1 MRRPHVQD
9 ILPHRFPATEP
20 IIDDNNACIYGF
32 GGYEQDIIKVEVI
45 FDAGRWSEDKQS
57 VAAAC
62 AQLIKSGTATMSAF
76 ELSEKIESYGAD
88 IKASAGYNTFTF
100 SGHCMLKYLES
111 VLSLFKI
118 CMEEIVFPETELE
131 LYKKNAISRLK
142 VSKEKTDY
150 HADKE
155 FRAALFGADHPYGY
169 SSSEHTISNLTRQDI
184 LAYYHSLRT
193 IRPTII
199 LAGNYESS
207 HITLVAKYLAA
218 NDSYEKISNPKNHL
232 IHSATETRI
241 HIPVPKS
248 VQATIT
254 IGKRIFGRMDAQFP
268 ALVLLNTILGGYF
281 GSRLM
286 TNIRE
291 DKGYT
296 YGIYS
301 AWQSFKYDHLLYIN
315 TDTDKKYV
323 DDCIKEIFWEMQ
335 RLQEEEISEEEMQ
348 LAKNYLMGRLLQR
361 IDGPFNLAS
370 TFKDY
375 YVESTPMDKFFTIS
389 RGIKE
394 TDAVTLKVLAQQ
406 LLQKDSFNTI
416 IAG

>member
-1 MRRPHVQD
+1 MRKPHVHD
-9 ILPHRFPATEP
+9 ILPHKFPATTP
-20 IIDDNNACIYGF
+20 IYANEHARIYGF
-32 GGYEQDIIKVEVI
+32 GGYEQDIIKIEVI
-45 FDAGRWSEDKQS
+45 WDAGRWTEAKHS

-62 AQLIKSGTATMSAF
+62 AQLIKSGTEKWTAY
-76 ELSEKIESYGAD
+76 ELAEKIEYYGAD
-88 IKASAGYNTFTF
+88 IKATAGYNTFTI
-100 SGHCMLKYLES
+100 SGHCMLKHLEPI
-111 VLSLFKI
+111 LDLLRTCI
-118 CMEEIVFPETELE
+118 TAIVFPEKELE
-131 LYKKNAISRLK
+131 IYKKNAAARLK
-142 VSKEKTDY
+142 VSIEKTDY
-150 HADKE
+150 HADKH
-155 FRAALFGADHPYGY
+155 FREALFGANHPYGY
-169 SSSEHTISNLTRQDI
+169 SSSEQTIEAISREDI
-184 LAYYHSLRT
+184 LQYYLSLHKIT
-193 IRPTII
+193 PTII
-199 LAGNYESS
+199 LSGNYQEA
-207 HITLVAKYLAA
+207 HLLLVQKYLLTTEVSA
-218 NDSYEKISNPKNHL
+218 EVETPKHHQL
-232 IHSATETRI
+232 HPSTQKTI

-254 IGKRIFGRMDAQFP
+254 IGRRIFGRMDDQFP
-268 ALVLLNTILGGYF
+268 AFVLLNTILGGYF

-335 RLQEEEISEEEMQ
+335 RLQEEEIADEEMN

-361 IDGPFNLAS
+361 IDGPFNLAT

-375 YVESTPMDKFFTIS
+375 YVESTPMDKFFSIS
-389 RGIKE
+389 RGIKD
-394 TDAVTLKVLAQQ
+394 TDAVTLKSLAQQ
-406 LLQKDSFNTI
+406 LLHKDSFYTI